1 MKASLVTLGTG
12 PDVALF
18 EDVNVFARHTPWLH
32 EAAVTYAGYGLAV
45 FALLLLAA
53 WWWARGKGPAAV
65 AASVWAGAAPV
76 VALVANQPLV
86 GAVHEARPYTALP
99 GILVLAQRSSD
110 FSFPS
115 DHAVMAG
122 AAATGLW
129 LASRRLAIVATVAA
143 LLMAGD
149 RVYIAAHYPHDVA
162 AGLLFGALVALVGWW
177 LLRRPLTA
185 AVTRLAGT
193 SLRPFVHAGPIS
205 RVPAP
210 TS

>member
-1 MKASLVTLGTG
+1 VKASLVTFGTSA
-12 PDVALF
+12 DVALF
-18 EDVNVFARHTPWLH
+18 QDVNDFARDTPWLRP
-32 EAAVTYAGYGLAV
+32 AAVTYAGYGLAV

-53 WWWARGKGPAAV
+53 WWWARGRGPATV

-76 VALVANQPLV
+76 IALVANQPLV

-99 GILVLAQRSSD
+99 GILVLAQRSAD

-115 DHAVMAG
+115 DHAAMAG

-129 LASRRLAIVATVAA
+129 LACRRLAVVAAVAA
-143 LLMAGD
+143 LLMAAD

-162 AGLLFGALVALVGWW
+162 AGLLFGALAALVGWW

-185 AVTRLAGT
+185 GVIRLAGT
-193 SLRPFVHAGPIS
+193 SLRPLVHAG
-205 RVPAP
+205 A
-210 TS
+210 